1 VYKPAY
7 GGFVDMDIDDH
18 KTISLR
24 TLVSSS
30 QTFRATDSQLQL
42 IHRTL
47 VFFFLFIGQIDHSV
61 VESFGGGGR
70 ACITARVYPE
80 HVATSSSHLYVFNN
94 GSDAVKVAKL
104 EAWDL
109 ATATV
114 NVVVGDHH
122 GLVAP
127 ALELEPTRTTQ

>member
-1 VYKPAY
+1 MFCS
-7 GGFVDMDIDDH
+7 FVI
-18 KTISLR
+18 
-24 TLVSSS
+24 
-30 QTFRATDSQLQL
+30 
-42 IHRTL
+42 
-47 VFFFLFIGQIDHSV
+47 
-61 VESFGGGGR
+61 SFGGGGR

-114 NVVVGDHH
+114 NWCEKIINNTDADDSYYHRTVV
-122 GLVAP
+122 
-127 ALELEPTRTTQ
+127 ALSSTELHFLLKLLLQFRICRCCSTPTSTSATTSGAQPPLRRAAN